1 MFGSVKGDLIGGQL
15 KNVEKKLI
23 TDDMVEKAMNDG
35 LN

>member
-1 MFGSVKGDLIGGQL
+1 MLGSVKGNLIGEQL
-15 KNVEKKLI
+15 KNVEKKII